1 MGSSDV
7 KNGDLVSAKNQAKD
21 RFKHGRDRGGDYLKL
36 QLRSDGGF
44 GPLERGLADYYKVPL
59 ALMVCG
65 DSAESNR
72 LLDWIRRKGMTLEGD
87 FGPRL
92 PETLGYP
99 YIYYNIWVIIG
110 AHRQGHFDLSQKG
123 MDFVLRF
130 YDSDSGGFYSSPDQR
145 SADVLQDLW
154 VVSGGGLAA
163 LYTGRMEVALGVGR
177 WMKRLM
183 DLQPNYP
190 KQLYSVYSRAVGLHT
205 RYDPLEEVRFLLN
218 ADAERDEYFFHPGI
232 AAGFLA
238 NLFKAT
244 HDKKWLDLAHDYMR
258 MTEIASDFNLR
269 SLRAGKVSW
278 AASNLC
284 TLTGDQK
291 YADLAARVGDNLL
304 AVQTRGGAW
313 KFGQMSS
320 NDATAEM
327 VVWLDE
333 VHQAVGQ

>member
-1 MGSSDV
+1 M
-7 KNGDLVSAKNQAKD
+7 SAKQRTHKARD
-21 RFKHGRDRGGDYLKL
+21 RFKQGRDLGCEYLKS
-36 QLRSDGGF
+36 QLRADDGF
-44 GPLERGLADYYKVPL
+44 GAVERGLADYYKVPL

-65 DSAESNR
+65 ASAESNR
-72 LLDWIRRKGMTLEGD
+72 LLDWIRRSGMTAEGD

-92 PETLGYP
+92 PETVGYP

-130 YDSDSGGFYSSPDQR
+130 FDRDSGGFCPSPDQR
-145 SADVLQDLW
+145 TAEALQDLW
-154 VVSGGGLAA
+154 VVSGGGQAA
-163 LYTGRMEVALGVGR
+163 LYTGRMEAALGVGC

-183 DLQPNYP
+183 DLQPNFP
-190 KQLYSVYSRAVGLHT
+190 KQLYSVYSRAGGLHT
-205 RYDPLEEVRFLLN
+205 RLDPAEDVRFVVN
-218 ADAERDEYFFHPGI
+218 ANAERDEYFFHPGI

-244 HDKKWLDLAHDYMR
+244 RDQQWLDLAEEYMR
-258 MTEIASDFNLR
+258 MTEIASDFNLK
-269 SLRAGKVSW
+269 SLRAGKVAW
-278 AASNLC
+278 AAANLY
-284 TLTGDQK
+284 TVTGKAK
-291 YADLAARVGDNLL
+291 YADLAAKVGDNIL
-304 AVQTRGGAW
+304 AVQTSAGPW

-333 VHQAVGQ
+333 VHQAIG